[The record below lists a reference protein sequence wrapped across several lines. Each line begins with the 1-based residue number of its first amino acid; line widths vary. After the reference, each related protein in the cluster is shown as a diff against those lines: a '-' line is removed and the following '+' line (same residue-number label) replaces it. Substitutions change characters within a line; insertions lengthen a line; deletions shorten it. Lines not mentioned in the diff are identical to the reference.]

1 MTDLEVENI
10 HVFRSERHVLRG
22 LGLRAESGQCLQVTG
37 ENGAGKTTLLRVLC
51 GLLPAESMEL
61 RWRGAR
67 CSPQAPHYHEQLAY
81 LSHAAPL
88 KADLTGWENLHF
100 ALGLRGVWQA
110 MTVQRVLEQ
119 VGAARYADRAVRSLS
134 AGQRRRLALA
144 WLAASQTELW
154 LLDEPTTNLDV
165 AGVGIVRELL
175 LQHLQ
180 QGGIA
185 VVATH
190 QELGLGAPYL
200 ARLQIAKGVAATD
213 FVTLG
218 SVTSGSVTLGAV
230 NSLPREGPAA

>member
-1 MTDLEVENI
+1 MTDLSVENI
-10 HVFRSERHVLRG
+10 HVFRSDRHVLRG
-22 LGLRAESGQCLQVTG
+22 LGLRVEAGRCLQVTG

-61 RWRGAR
+61 SWQGVR
-67 CSPQAPHYHEQLAY
+67 CSPHAPHYHEQLAY

-100 ALGLRGVWQA
+100 ALGLRGVWRAQS
-110 MTVQRVLEQ
+110 VQRVLEQ
-119 VGAARYADRAVRSLS
+119 VGAARFADRAVRSLS

-190 QELGLGAPYL
+190 QELDLAAPYL
-200 ARLQIAKGVAATD
+200 ERLHIAKGMAKKTGLTA
-213 FVTLG
+213 G
-218 SVTSGSVTLGAV
+218 SA
-230 NSLPREGPAA
+230 NPAAMESPSA